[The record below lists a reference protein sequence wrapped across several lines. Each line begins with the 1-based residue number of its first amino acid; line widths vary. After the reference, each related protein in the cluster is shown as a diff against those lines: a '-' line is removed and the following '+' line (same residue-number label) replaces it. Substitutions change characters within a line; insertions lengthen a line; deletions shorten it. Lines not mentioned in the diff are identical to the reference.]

1 MAPVKVISQQPP
13 GGRCTL
19 YARYAEAIGA
29 ATGWSHGVVHS
40 EERDAHG
47 EGFPSLWIRETPVQ
61 PEDCFMLTADDICGH
76 LAGLGVD
83 ASVLDALRARL
94 QSILDDFVE
103 GATRASADG
112 VK

>member
-19 YARYAEAIGA
+19 YARYADAISA
-29 ATGWSHGVVHS
+29 ATGWSHSVVHS
-40 EERDAHG
+40 DDRDAHG
-47 EGFPSLWIRETPVQ
+47 EGFPSLWIRGASVQ
-61 PEDCFMLTADDICGH
+61 PEDYFMLTADDICGH

-83 ASVLDALRARL
+83 ASVIDALRARL

-103 GATRASADG
+103 SATRSPADG